1 MASNLNRAYH
11 GLQIAHQTE
20 KNQKNL
26 QRRLGVAWR
35 DTSLTSVAISE
46 ASHALTPE
54 ERAELLTRLEVQ
66 NKVLRKLEV
75 D

>member
-1 MASNLNRAYH
+1 MAVNLNRAYH
-11 GLQIAHQTE
+11 GLQIVHQTE

-46 ASHALTPE
+46 ASHDLTPE
-54 ERAELLTRLEVQ
+54 ERADLLIKLEAQ
-66 NKVLRKLEV
+66 NKFLRRIEV